1 LLWLG
6 GAPILAHNLL
16 LLAGYVASGLATYVL
31 LLSMTKHRGAALV
44 ATVVFA
50 LYPDRAE
57 GYAKVQ
63 LQLIFWT
70 PFALWTIHRLRADPG
85 SGSRPRRRVRRA
97 DDRSI
102 AYLRERRVDLLL
114 VHTAYYINGNFS
126 EDVNRLRRRSD
137 IDWVG
142 EFPAPN
148 GQVTDVFRIRPS
160 SAGG

>member
-1 LLWLG
+1 MYYSTWHWQPMVNGYSGFAPPSYFELL
-6 GAPILAHNLL
+6 
-16 LLAGYVASGLATYVL
+16 
-31 LLSMTKHRGAALV
+31 
-44 ATVVFA
+44 
-50 LYPDRAE
+50 D
-57 GYAKVQ
+57 
-63 LQLIFWT
+63 
-70 PFALWTIHRLRADPG
+70 RLRSFP
-85 SGSRPRRRVRRA
+85 

-114 VHTAYYINGNFS
+114 VHSAYYIKGNFS

-160 SAGG
+160 SAAG